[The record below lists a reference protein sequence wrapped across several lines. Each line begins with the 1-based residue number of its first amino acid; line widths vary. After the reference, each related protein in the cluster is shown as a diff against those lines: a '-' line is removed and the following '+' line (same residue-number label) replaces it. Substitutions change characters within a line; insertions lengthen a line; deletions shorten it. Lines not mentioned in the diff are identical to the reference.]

1 MKRPVALV
9 TGIAGFAGSFLA
21 EELLEQGYDVR
32 GADIK
37 GGSLTNIEHLLGRIQ
52 MSELDLLDEDNCAK
66 LVQKINP
73 DYIFHLGAVASVGR
87 SFDMERM
94 TCRVNVEGT
103 LNLLQPAMHVKGL
116 KKFLFVSSADIYGI
130 FSPKTKLLTEKQLVN
145 PISPYGISKA
155 AAEAMCGYYFRNN
168 KLPVVLIRSFNHAG
182 PRQREDFV
190 VASFAR
196 QVAAIEADR
205 QKPVISVGDLSAK
218 RDLSDVRDIVRGY
231 RLLAEKGKAGEIY
244 QLSSGKAVTIQS
256 VLHCLVKLSDRKIT
270 VQVDKARLRK
280 SDIPMLR
287 GSNRKAVQAVG
298 YRARY
303 SLEQTLSDTLT
314 YWRNRFSVGSIA

>member
-21 EELLEQGYDVR
+21 EELLEQGYEVC
-32 GADIK
+32 GVDIK
-37 GGSLTNIEHLLGRIQ
+37 GGSLANIEHLVNRIR
-52 MSELDLLDEDNCAK
+52 MTELDLLDEDNCAK
-66 LVQKINP
+66 LIQKVKP
-73 DYIFHLGAVASVGR
+73 DYIYHLGAVASVGR
-87 SFDMERM
+87 SFEMERM
-94 TCRVNVEGT
+94 TFRVNVEGT
-103 LNLLQPAMHVKGL
+103 LNLLQPAVHANV
-116 KKFLFVSSADIYGI
+116 KKFLFVSSADIYGV
-130 FSPKTKLLTEKQLVN
+130 FAPKTKLLTEKQLVN

-155 AAEAMCGYYFRNN
+155 AAEALCRYYFRNN
-168 KLPVVLIRSFNHAG
+168 GLPVVLIRAFNHAG

-196 QVAAIEADR
+196 QVAAIEAGQ

-244 QLSSGKAVTIQS
+244 QLCSGKAVTIQS
-256 VLHCLVKLSDRKIT
+256 VLHCLVKQSERKIT

-298 YRARY
+298 FRARY
-303 SLEQTLSDTLT
+303 SLEQTLSDTLH
-314 YWRNRFSVGSIA
+314 YWRNRISVGTAA